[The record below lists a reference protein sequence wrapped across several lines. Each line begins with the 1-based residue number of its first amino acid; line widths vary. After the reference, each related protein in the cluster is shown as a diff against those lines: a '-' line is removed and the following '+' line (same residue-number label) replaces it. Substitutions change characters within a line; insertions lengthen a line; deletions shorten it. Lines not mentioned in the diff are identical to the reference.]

1 MKKRLNLIVL
11 IAEVLCI
18 VLMHSFKTNHS
29 EKINQSFS
37 QKFID
42 LNKFQ
47 SIKSYTISSLK

>member
-11 IAEVLCI
+11 IAEVACI

-29 EKINQSFS
+29 EKINQSVA